1 MGGGF
6 LLLRGLALPGVLDG
20 KRETLPENGTARRQ
34 CQRAECSCVAG

>member
-34 CQRAECSCVAG
+34 CQRAERSFVAG